1 MKDLAAA
8 CSNVLETQSTD
19 QFLEFFGQCFVQY
32 FSHYGYDR
40 IVQVSGRHYRD
51 FLRGIDN
58 LHETMRFSFPKMST
72 PSFYVTDEHD
82 NGCYLHYRS
91 HRKGYTYY
99 VIGQLKQCALKFYN
113 TIVNIEVLQENEHNT
128 NMHVIYNL
136 QFDNKA
142 FVPKNSA
149 IRYQV
154 AKTVFDNIQQYLFH
168 GKSFVAF
175 LSHNASR
182 KAYQF
187 PYSSISPLC
196 QKTFTLKYKLKCVQQ
211 MQL

>member
-8 CSNVLETQSTD
+8 CSKVLETQSTD

-82 NGCYLHYRS
+82 NGCYLHYHS

-142 FVPKNSA
+142 FVPKTVPSA
-149 IRYQV
+149 IRLQKQYSTISSSTFFTVSRLLPFYHTMHPEKPTNFLIQV
-154 AKTVFDNIQQYLFH
+154 Y
-168 GKSFVAF
+168 
-175 LSHNASR
+175 
-182 KAYQF
+182 
-187 PYSSISPLC
+187 
-196 QKTFTLKYKLKCVQQ
+196 FTLKYKLKCVQR